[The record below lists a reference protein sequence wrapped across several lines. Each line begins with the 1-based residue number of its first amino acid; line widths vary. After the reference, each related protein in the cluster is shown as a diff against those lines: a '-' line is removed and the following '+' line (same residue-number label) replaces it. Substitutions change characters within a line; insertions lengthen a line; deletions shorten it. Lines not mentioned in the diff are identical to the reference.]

1 VERRLTL
8 ITRAQQPR
16 SIQTTMSSKTYR
28 IQTTDP
34 ALVPESFSHPLD
46 STVHRYQ
53 LNLSDPCGLRQGGVH
68 LVTVAP
74 HNSSSVPHWHS
85 TEDEWFYIIKAGPDT
100 RIILH
105 DVSTDL
111 REEPV
116 QAGEFYGFPAAS
128 KTAHAF
134 KTGESEL
141 VYLSGGSRKELEVV
155 HYPGQSKRI
164 VLDRTGS
171 ASSWVT
177 EEANVKEVKVPQR
190 PTK

>member
-1 VERRLTL
+1 MHSTN
-8 ITRAQQPR
+8 
-16 SIQTTMSSKTYR
+16 TYR

-34 ALVPESFSHPLD
+34 TNVPEVHSHPLD
-46 STVHRYQ
+46 HTIQKYQ

-68 LVTVAP
+68 LVTVP
-74 HNSSSVPHWHS
+74 PQNSSSVPHWHS

-100 RIILH
+100 QIILH
-105 DVSTDL
+105 DASTGL

-116 QAGEFYGFPAAS
+116 KSGEFYGFPAAS

-134 KTGESEL
+134 KTGETEL
-141 VYLSGGSRKELEVV
+141 VYLAGGSRKELEVV
-155 HYPGQSKRI
+155 HFPGQSKRI

-171 ASSWVT
+171 TPSWTT
-177 EEANVKEVKVPQR
+177 EEAHVKNAKALER

>member
-1 VERRLTL
+1 MHST
-8 ITRAQQPR
+8 
-16 SIQTTMSSKTYR
+16 KTYR

-34 ALVPESFSHPLD
+34 DLVPETFSHPLD
-46 STVHRYQ
+46 DSVHRYQ

-68 LVTVAP
+68 LVTVPP

-100 RIILH
+100 RVVLH
-105 DVSTDL
+105 DASTEL

-128 KTAHAF
+128 KIAHAF
-134 KTGESEL
+134 KTGETEL
-141 VYLSGGSRKELEVV
+141 VYLAGGSRKELEVV
-155 HYPGQSKRI
+155 HYPGQAKRI
-164 VLDRTGS
+164 VLDRTG
-171 ASSWVT
+171 AVPSW
-177 EEANVKEVKVPQR
+177 AADEVHVREIKVPQR